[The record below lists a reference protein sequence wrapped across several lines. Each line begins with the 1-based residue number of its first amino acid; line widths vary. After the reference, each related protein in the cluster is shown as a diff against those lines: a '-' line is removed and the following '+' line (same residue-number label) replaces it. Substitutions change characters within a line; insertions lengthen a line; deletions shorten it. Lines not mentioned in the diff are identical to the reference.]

1 MSDPIIFSLG
11 IAAASGLS
19 VATLV
24 HLHRPLRAILTD
36 LCGTSDRASFWC
48 AFSNITL
55 FLVPLIFMLDYQ
67 PEPSSGEWLW
77 VLAAVVKRG
86 ILGLTIT
93 VVTLGFVITRS
104 IRHDEAHAVSVPHQ
118 KL

>member
-1 MSDPIIFSLG
+1 MSDPIIFTLG
-11 IAAASGLS
+11 ISAASGLS

-24 HLHRPLRAILTD
+24 HLHRPLRPILSN

-48 AFSNITL
+48 AFSNIAL

-67 PEPSSGEWLW
+67 PEPNSGEWLW
-77 VLAAVVKRG
+77 VLAAVLKRG

-104 IRHDEAHAVSVPHQ
+104 IRHGEVQAVLAQHQ
-118 KL
+118 KV

>member
-1 MSDPIIFSLG
+1 MSDPIIFTLG
-11 IAAASGLS
+11 ISAASAVS
-19 VATLV
+19 VATVV

-55 FLVPLIFMLDYQ
+55 FLVPMIFMLDYQ
-67 PEPSSGEWLW
+67 PEPNSGEWLW
-77 VLAAVVKRG
+77 VLAAVLKRG

-93 VVTLGFVITRS
+93 VVTLGFVVTRS
-104 IRHDEAHAVSVPHQ
+104 IRHGEVHTVLAQHQ
-118 KL
+118 KV